1 MAGRLQSSTISA
13 PGFLGV
19 NTQESSVD
27 LASGYALEAYNC
39 VIDKFGRIGA
49 RRGWQKVN
57 SSTNSDLVANDI
69 EFIYNIPE
77 TDVTLCAGNN
87 LILSKASG
95 ASTLVTEVNTTVAD
109 AAGTGTTAYS
119 ITGNDW
125 MGASIVFG
133 EGPDISPHAY
143 LAQAG
148 HLPLVYHKL
157 GASHAHTG
165 AYGFNLLSDA
175 GSVPTTYASASDFKP
190 NVVIGAYGRTW
201 WADIV
206 NDKQTLYFSALL
218 DGTNLATGD
227 SGYLSLIDVFPNGDE
242 IVGLA
247 AHNGFLI
254 IFGRRNI
261 AVYANPIDVTRLELV
276 DLVANVGCIARDSI
290 VNTGTDVMF
299 LSDTGVRSIARVI
312 QEKSAPINDISFNV
326 RDDLVAYVES
336 ESNKEKIKAAYYPKD
351 AFYIL
356 TLPISKYVFCFDLRG
371 RLQNGAARVTI
382 WDSIEPTALHVTY
395 TGDLLLGKEGY
406 LGKYFGFLDDAD
418 TYRLRYYTNYFDLGS
433 PTTIKFLK
441 KGNFVVVGGV
451 GQAVALKYGFDYINS
466 YRSITKRL
474 RSGSGLVSEFNINK
488 YGVSGSSVV
497 GSQSFSN
504 STPTTNTLTAPDG
517 THYQVAF
524 KSVLDEA
531 NGYDLPI
538 NVRLEGD
545 GFYHIP
551 KTTNVIGTIEET
563 NATIYLV
570 SANGLSEYSSGLVL
584 EEIKSNLGGSGSIL
598 QLGFE
603 ADINAAPLSIQKI
616 DIYVKAGKTV

>member
-13 PGFLGV
+13 PGFLGI

-49 RRGWQKVN
+49 RRGWTKVN
-57 SSTNSDLVANDI
+57 SSTNSDLGTNDI

-87 LILSKASG
+87 LILSRASG

-109 AAGTGTTAYS
+109 AAGSGTTAYS
-119 ITGNDW
+119 ITANDW
-125 MGASIVFG
+125 MGASIVYG

-157 GASHAHTG
+157 GASHAHSG

-175 GSVPTTYASASDFKP
+175 GSVPTTYSSASDFKP
-190 NVVIGAYGRTW
+190 NVVLGAYGRTW

-206 NDKQTLYFSALL
+206 NDEQTVYFSALL

-227 SGYLSLIDVFPNGDE
+227 SGYLSLVDVFPNGDE
-242 IVGLA
+242 VVGLA

-254 IFGRRNI
+254 IFGKRNI
-261 AVYANPIDVTRLELV
+261 AVYANPIDPTQLELV
-276 DLVANVGCIARDSI
+276 DLIANVGCIARDSI

-312 QEKSAPINDISFNV
+312 QEKSSPINDISFNV
-326 RDDLVAYVES
+326 RDDLVAFVES
-336 ESNKEKIKAAYYPKD
+336 ETNKEKIKAAYYPKD

-356 TLPISKYVFCFDLRG
+356 TLPTSKYVFCFDLRG
-371 RLQNGAARVTI
+371 RLQNGAARATI

-395 TGDLLLGKEGY
+395 AGDLFIGKEGY
-406 LGKYFGFLDDAD
+406 LGKYFGFLDDAS
-418 TYRLRYYTNYFDLGS
+418 TYRIRYYTNYFDLGS
-433 PTTIKFLK
+433 PTTMKFLK
-441 KGNFVVVGGV
+441 KGNFVVIGGV
-451 GQAVALKYGFDYINS
+451 GQDVALKYGFDYINS
-466 YRSITKRL
+466 YRSITKQL
-474 RSGSGLVSEFNINK
+474 SAGAVYEYGIGEYAIAEF
-488 YGVSGSSVV
+488 
-497 GSQSFSN
+497 
-504 STPTTNTLTAPDG
+504 
-517 THYQVAF
+517 
-524 KSVLDEA
+524 
-531 NGYDLPI
+531 
-538 NVRLEGD
+538 
-545 GFYHIP
+545 
-551 KTTNVIGTIEET
+551 
-563 NATIYLV
+563 
-570 SANGLSEYSSGLVL
+570 SSGLLL
-584 EEIKSNLGGSGSIL
+584 EEVRSNLGGSGSII

-603 ADINAAPLSIQKI
+603 ADINQSPLSIQKI

>member
-27 LASGYALEAYNC
+27 LASGYALEAFNC

-57 SSTNSDLVANDI
+57 SSTNSDLATNDI

-77 TDVTLCAGNN
+77 TNETLCAGNN
-87 LILSKASG
+87 LILSRASG
-95 ASTLVTEVNTTVAD
+95 ASTLVTKVNTTVAD
-109 AAGTGTTAYS
+109 AAGTGTTAYT

-133 EGPDISPHAY
+133 EGPDVSPHAY

-165 AYGFNLLSDA
+165 AYGFNRLMDA
-175 GSVPTTYASASDFKP
+175 GTVPTTYASATDFKP

-206 NDKQTLYFSALL
+206 NDKQTVYFSALL
-218 DGTNLATGD
+218 DGTNLSTGD

-254 IFGRRNI
+254 IFGKRNI

-326 RDDLVAYVES
+326 RDELVAFVEA
-336 ESNKEKIKAAYYPKD
+336 ETNKIKIKATYYPKD

-356 TLPISKYVFCFDLRG
+356 TLPTSKYVFCFDLRG
-371 RLQNGAARVTI
+371 RLQNGASRVTI
-382 WDSIEPTALHVTY
+382 WDSMEPTALHVTY
-395 TGDLLLGKEGY
+395 TGDLFLGQEGY
-406 LGKYFGFLDDAD
+406 IGKYFGFLDDTA
-418 TYRLRYYTNYFDLGS
+418 TYRLRYYTNYFDLGN
-433 PTTIKFLK
+433 PTTMKFLK

-451 GQAVALKYGFDYINS
+451 GQNVALKYGFDYINS
-466 YRSITKRL
+466 YRSITKQL
-474 RSGSGLVSEFNINK
+474 RTGSVYEYNIGEYNI
-488 YGVSGSSVV
+488 
-497 GSQSFSN
+497 
-504 STPTTNTLTAPDG
+504 A
-517 THYQVAF
+517 
-524 KSVLDEA
+524 
-531 NGYDLPI
+531 
-538 NVRLEGD
+538 
-545 GFYHIP
+545 
-551 KTTNVIGTIEET
+551 
-563 NATIYLV
+563 
-570 SANGLSEYSSGLVL
+570 EYSSGLVL
-584 EEIKSNLGGSGSIL
+584 EEVNSNLGGSGSIM

-616 DIYVKAGKTV
+616 DIYVKAGKTI

>member
-27 LASGYALEAYNC
+27 LASGYALEAFNC

-57 SSTNSDLVANDI
+57 SSTNSDLATNDI

-77 TDVTLCAGNN
+77 TNETLCAGNN
-87 LILSKASG
+87 LILSRASG
-95 ASTLVTEVNTTVAD
+95 ASTLVTKVNTTVAD
-109 AAGTGTTAYS
+109 AAGTGTTAYT

-125 MGASIVFG
+125 MGASIVYG
-133 EGPDISPHAY
+133 EGPDVSPHAY

-165 AYGFNLLSDA
+165 AYGFNRLMDA
-175 GSVPTTYASASDFKP
+175 GTVPTTYASATDFKP

-206 NDKQTLYFSALL
+206 NDKQTVYFSALL
-218 DGTNLATGD
+218 DGTNLASGD

-276 DLVANVGCIARDSI
+276 DLIANVGCIARDSI
-290 VNTGTDVMF
+290 ANTGTDVMF

-326 RDDLVAYVES
+326 RDELVAFVEA
-336 ESNKEKIKAAYYPKD
+336 ETNKIKIKATYYPKD

-356 TLPISKYVFCFDLRG
+356 TLPTSKYVFCFDLRG
-371 RLQNGAARVTI
+371 RLQNGASRVTI
-382 WDSIEPTALHVTY
+382 WDSMEPTALHVTY
-395 TGDLLLGKEGY
+395 TGDLFLGQEGY
-406 LGKYFGFLDDAD
+406 IGKYFGFLDDTA
-418 TYRLRYYTNYFDLGS
+418 TYRLRYYTNYFDLGN
-433 PTTIKFLK
+433 PTTMKFLK

-451 GQAVALKYGFDYINS
+451 GQNVALKYGFDYINS
-466 YRSITKRL
+466 YRSITKQL
-474 RSGSGLVSEFNINK
+474 RTGSVYEYNIGE
-488 YGVSGSSVV
+488 Y
-497 GSQSFSN
+497 
-504 STPTTNTLTAPDG
+504 AI
-517 THYQVAF
+517 A
-524 KSVLDEA
+524 
-531 NGYDLPI
+531 
-538 NVRLEGD
+538 
-545 GFYHIP
+545 
-551 KTTNVIGTIEET
+551 
-563 NATIYLV
+563 
-570 SANGLSEYSSGLVL
+570 EYSSGLVL
-584 EEIKSNLGGSGSIL
+584 EEVNSNLGGSGSIM

-616 DIYVKAGKTV
+616 DIYVKAGKTI

>member
-57 SSTNSDLVANDI
+57 SSTNSDLLTNDI

-87 LILSKASG
+87 LILSRASG
-95 ASTLVTEVNTTVAD
+95 ASTLVTEVDTTVAD
-109 AAGTGTTAYS
+109 AAGTGTTAYT
-119 ITGNDW
+119 ITGNNW
-125 MGASIVFG
+125 MGASIVYG
-133 EGPDISPHAY
+133 EGPDVSPHAY

-261 AVYANPIDVTRLELV
+261 AIYENPIDVTLLKLV

-326 RDDLVAYVES
+326 RDELVAFAEA
-336 ESNKEKIKAAYYPKD
+336 ETNKIKIKAAYYPKD

-356 TLPISKYVFCFDLRG
+356 TLPTSKYVFCFDLRG
-371 RLQNGAARVTI
+371 RLQNGAARVSI

-395 TGDLLLGKEGY
+395 TGDLLIGKEGY
-406 LGKYFGFLDDAD
+406 LGKYFGFLDDTT
-418 TYRLRYYTNYFDLGS
+418 TYRLRYYTNYFDLGN
-433 PTTIKFLK
+433 PTTMKFLK

-451 GQAVALKYGFDYINS
+451 GQNVALKYGFDYINS
-466 YRSITKRL
+466 YRSITKQL
-474 RSGSGLVSEFNINK
+474 RTGSVYEYNIGEYAIAEF
-488 YGVSGSSVV
+488 
-497 GSQSFSN
+497 
-504 STPTTNTLTAPDG
+504 
-517 THYQVAF
+517 
-524 KSVLDEA
+524 
-531 NGYDLPI
+531 
-538 NVRLEGD
+538 
-545 GFYHIP
+545 
-551 KTTNVIGTIEET
+551 
-563 NATIYLV
+563 
-570 SANGLSEYSSGLVL
+570 SSGLVL
-584 EEIKSNLGGSGSIL
+584 EEVNSNLGGSGSIM

-616 DIYVKAGKTV
+616 DIYVKAGKTI

>member
-13 PGFLGV
+13 PGFLGI

-57 SSTNSDLVANDI
+57 SSTNSDLGTNDI

-87 LILSKASG
+87 KILTRASG
-95 ASTLVTEVNTTVAD
+95 ASTLVTAVNTTVSN

-227 SGYLSLIDVFPNGDE
+227 SGYLSLVDVFPNGDE

-261 AVYANPIDVTRLELV
+261 AIYSNPIDVTQLELV

-326 RDDLVAYVES
+326 RDDLVAYVDS

-356 TLPISKYVFCFDLRG
+356 TLPTSKYVFCFDLRG

-406 LGKYFGFLDDAD
+406 LGKYFGFLDDTAK
-418 TYRLRYYTNYFDLGS
+418 YRLRYYTNYFDLGS
-433 PTTIKFLK
+433 PTTMKFLK

-451 GQAVALKYGFDYINS
+451 GQDVALKYGFDYINS
-466 YRSITKRL
+466 YRSITKQL
-474 RSGSGLVSEFNINK
+474 RTGSVYEYNIGE
-488 YGVSGSSVV
+488 Y
-497 GSQSFSN
+497 
-504 STPTTNTLTAPDG
+504 AI
-517 THYQVAF
+517 A
-524 KSVLDEA
+524 
-531 NGYDLPI
+531 
-538 NVRLEGD
+538 
-545 GFYHIP
+545 
-551 KTTNVIGTIEET
+551 
-563 NATIYLV
+563 
-570 SANGLSEYSSGLVL
+570 EYSSGLVL
-584 EEIKSNLGGSGSIL
+584 EEVNSNLGGSGSIM

-603 ADINAAPLSIQKI
+603 ADINQSPLSIQKI

>member
-57 SSTNSDLVANDI
+57 SSTNSDLLTNDI

-87 LILSKASG
+87 LILSRASG

-109 AAGTGTTAYS
+109 AAGTGTTAYT
-119 ITGNDW
+119 ITGNNW

-133 EGPDISPHAY
+133 EGPDVSPHAY

-326 RDDLVAYVES
+326 RDELVAFAEA
-336 ESNKEKIKAAYYPKD
+336 ETNKIKIKAAYYPKD

-356 TLPISKYVFCFDLRG
+356 TLPTSKYVFCFDLRG
-371 RLQNGAARVTI
+371 RLQNGAARVSI

-395 TGDLLLGKEGY
+395 TGDLLIGKAGY
-406 LGKYFGFLDDAD
+406 LGKYFGFLDDTAI
-418 TYRLRYYTNYFDLGS
+418 YRLRYYTNYFDLGN
-433 PTTIKFLK
+433 PTTMKFLK

-451 GQAVALKYGFDYINS
+451 GQNVALKYGFDYINS
-466 YRSITKRL
+466 YRSITKQL
-474 RSGSGLVSEFNINK
+474 RTGSVYEYNIGEYAIAEF
-488 YGVSGSSVV
+488 
-497 GSQSFSN
+497 
-504 STPTTNTLTAPDG
+504 
-517 THYQVAF
+517 
-524 KSVLDEA
+524 
-531 NGYDLPI
+531 
-538 NVRLEGD
+538 
-545 GFYHIP
+545 
-551 KTTNVIGTIEET
+551 
-563 NATIYLV
+563 
-570 SANGLSEYSSGLVL
+570 SSGLVL
-584 EEIKSNLGGSGSIL
+584 DEVNSNLGGSGSIM

-603 ADINAAPLSIQKI
+603 ADINSAPLSIQKI
-616 DIYVKAGKTV
+616 DIYVKAGKTI

>member
-1 MAGRLQSSTISA
+1 MSGRLQSSTISA

-27 LASGYALEAYNC
+27 LASGYALEAFNC

-49 RRGWQKVN
+49 RRGWQKIN
-57 SSTNSDLVANDI
+57 SSTNSDLATNDI

-77 TDVTLCAGNN
+77 TDETLCAGNN
-87 LILSKASG
+87 LILSRASG
-95 ASTLVTEVNTTVAD
+95 ASTLVTKVNTTVAD

-125 MGASIVFG
+125 MGASIVYG

-165 AYGFNLLSDA
+165 AYGFNRLMDA
-175 GSVPTTYASASDFKP
+175 GTVPTTYASASDFKP

-206 NDKQTLYFSALL
+206 NDKQTVYFSALL
-218 DGTNLATGD
+218 DGTNLASGD

-242 IVGLA
+242 VVGLA
-247 AHNGFLI
+247 AHNGFLV
-254 IFGRRNI
+254 IFGKRNI
-261 AVYANPIDVTRLELV
+261 AIYSNPIDVTRLELV

-326 RDDLVAYVES
+326 RDELVAFVEA
-336 ESNKEKIKAAYYPKD
+336 ETNKIKIKATYYPKD

-356 TLPISKYVFCFDLRG
+356 TLPTSKYVFCFDLRG
-371 RLQNGAARVTI
+371 RLQNGASRVTI
-382 WDSIEPTALHVTY
+382 WDSMEPTALHVTY
-395 TGDLLLGKEGY
+395 TGDLFLGQEGY
-406 LGKYFGFLDDAD
+406 IGKYFGFLDDTA
-418 TYRLRYYTNYFDLGS
+418 TYRLRYYTNYFDLGN
-433 PTTIKFLK
+433 PTTMKFLK
-441 KGNFVVVGGV
+441 KGNFVVVGGI
-451 GQAVALKYGFDYINS
+451 GQNVALKYGFDYINS
-466 YRSITKRL
+466 YRSITKQL
-474 RSGSGLVSEFNINK
+474 RTGSVYEYNIGEYNI
-488 YGVSGSSVV
+488 
-497 GSQSFSN
+497 
-504 STPTTNTLTAPDG
+504 A
-517 THYQVAF
+517 
-524 KSVLDEA
+524 
-531 NGYDLPI
+531 
-538 NVRLEGD
+538 
-545 GFYHIP
+545 
-551 KTTNVIGTIEET
+551 
-563 NATIYLV
+563 
-570 SANGLSEYSSGLVL
+570 EYSSGLVL
-584 EEIKSNLGGSGSIL
+584 EEVNSNLGGSGSII

-616 DIYVKAGKTV
+616 DIYVKAGKTI

>member
-57 SSTNSDLVANDI
+57 SSTNSDLVSNNI

-77 TDVTLCAGNN
+77 TDITLCAGNN

-95 ASTLVTEVNTTVAD
+95 ASTLVTEVDTTVAD
-109 AAGTGTTAYS
+109 AAGTGTTAYT
-119 ITGNDW
+119 ITGNNW

-133 EGPDISPHAY
+133 EGPDVSPHAY

-175 GSVPTTYASASDFKP
+175 GSVPTTYASPSDFKP

-254 IFGRRNI
+254 IFGKRNI
-261 AVYANPIDVTRLELV
+261 AIYENPIDVTLLKLV

-336 ESNKEKIKAAYYPKD
+336 ETNKEKIKAAYYPKD

-356 TLPISKYVFCFDLRG
+356 TIPTSKYVFCFDLRG

-382 WDSIEPTALHVTY
+382 WDSLEPTALHVTY

-451 GQAVALKYGFDYINS
+451 GQDVALKYGFDYINS
-466 YRSITKRL
+466 YRSITKQL
-474 RSGSGLVSEFNINK
+474 RTGSVYEYNIGE
-488 YGVSGSSVV
+488 Y
-497 GSQSFSN
+497 
-504 STPTTNTLTAPDG
+504 AI
-517 THYQVAF
+517 A
-524 KSVLDEA
+524 
-531 NGYDLPI
+531 
-538 NVRLEGD
+538 
-545 GFYHIP
+545 
-551 KTTNVIGTIEET
+551 
-563 NATIYLV
+563 
-570 SANGLSEYSSGLVL
+570 EYSSGLVL
-584 EEIKSNLGGSGSIL
+584 EEVNSNLGGSGSIM

-603 ADINAAPLSIQKI
+603 ADINQNPLSIQKI

>member
-57 SSTNSDLVANDI
+57 SSTNSDLLTNDI

-109 AAGTGTTAYS
+109 QPGTGTTAYT
-119 ITGNDW
+119 ITNNNW
-125 MGASIVFG
+125 MGASIVYG
-133 EGPDISPHAY
+133 EGPDVSPHAY

-326 RDDLVAYVES
+326 RDELVAFAEA
-336 ESNKEKIKAAYYPKD
+336 ETNKIKIKAAYYPKD

-356 TLPISKYVFCFDLRG
+356 TLPTSKYVFCFDLRG
-371 RLQNGAARVTI
+371 RLQNGAARVSI

-395 TGDLLLGKEGY
+395 TGDLLIGKAGY
-406 LGKYFGFLDDAD
+406 LGKYFGFLDDTAI
-418 TYRLRYYTNYFDLGS
+418 YRLRYYTNYFDLGN
-433 PTTIKFLK
+433 PTTMKFLK

-451 GQAVALKYGFDYINS
+451 GQNVALKYGFDYINS
-466 YRSITKRL
+466 YRSITKQL
-474 RSGSGLVSEFNINK
+474 RTGSVYEYNIGEYAIAEF
-488 YGVSGSSVV
+488 
-497 GSQSFSN
+497 
-504 STPTTNTLTAPDG
+504 
-517 THYQVAF
+517 
-524 KSVLDEA
+524 
-531 NGYDLPI
+531 
-538 NVRLEGD
+538 
-545 GFYHIP
+545 
-551 KTTNVIGTIEET
+551 
-563 NATIYLV
+563 
-570 SANGLSEYSSGLVL
+570 SSGLVL
-584 EEIKSNLGGSGSIL
+584 DEVNSNLGGSGSIM

-603 ADINAAPLSIQKI
+603 ADINSAPLSIQKI
-616 DIYVKAGKTV
+616 DIYVKAGKTI

>member
-95 ASTLVTEVNTTVAD
+95 ASTLVTEVDTTVAD
-109 AAGTGTTAYS
+109 QPGTGTTAYT

-125 MGASIVFG
+125 MGASIVYG

-175 GSVPTTYASASDFKP
+175 GSVPTTYASPSDFKP

-218 DGTNLATGD
+218 DGTNLASGD

-261 AVYANPIDVTRLELV
+261 AIYENPIDVTLLKLV

-326 RDDLVAYVES
+326 RDDLVSFVES
-336 ESNKEKIKAAYYPKD
+336 QGTNTIKIKAAYYPKD

-356 TLPISKYVFCFDLRG
+356 TLPTSKYVFCFDLRG

-395 TGDLLLGKEGY
+395 TGDLLIGKAGY
-406 LGKYFGFLDDAD
+406 LGKYTGHLDDTE
-418 TYRLRYYTNYFDLGS
+418 TYKMKYFTNHFDLGG
-433 PTTIKFLK
+433 PTTLKFLK
-441 KGNFVVVGGV
+441 KGNFTVVGGV
-451 GQAVALKYGFDYINS
+451 GQNVVIKYGFDYVNS
-466 YRSITKRL
+466 YRDIRKTLKAGTVTQYNIDEYSIGEYT
-474 RSGSGLVSEFNINK
+474 
-488 YGVSGSSVV
+488 
-497 GSQSFSN
+497 
-504 STPTTNTLTAPDG
+504 
-517 THYQVAF
+517 
-524 KSVLDEA
+524 
-531 NGYDLPI
+531 
-538 NVRLEGD
+538 
-545 GFYHIP
+545 
-551 KTTNVIGTIEET
+551 
-563 NATIYLV
+563 
-570 SANGLSEYSSGLVL
+570 NGLAL
-584 EEIKSNLGGSGSIL
+584 EEVKSNLAGSGSII

-603 ADINAAPLSIQKI
+603 ADINQNPLSIQKI
-616 DIYVKAGKTV
+616 DVYVKAGKTI

>member
-1 MAGRLQSSTISA
+1 MSGRLQSSTISA

-27 LASGYALEAYNC
+27 LASGYALEAFNC

-57 SSTNSDLVANDI
+57 SSTNSDLATNDI

-77 TDVTLCAGNN
+77 TDETLCAGNN
-87 LILSKASG
+87 LILSRASG
-95 ASTLVTEVNTTVAD
+95 ANTLVTEVNTTVAD

-125 MGASIVFG
+125 MGASIVYG

-165 AYGFNLLSDA
+165 AYGFNRLMDA
-175 GSVPTTYASASDFKP
+175 GTVPTTYASPSDFKP

-206 NDKQTLYFSALL
+206 NDEQTVYFSALL
-218 DGTNLATGD
+218 DGTNLSTGD

-242 IVGLA
+242 VVGLA

-254 IFGRRNI
+254 IFGKRNI

-326 RDDLVAYVES
+326 RDELVAFVEA
-336 ESNKEKIKAAYYPKD
+336 ETNKIKIKATYYPKD

-356 TLPISKYVFCFDLRG
+356 TLPTSKYVFCFDLRG
-371 RLQNGAARVTI
+371 RLQNGASRVTI
-382 WDSIEPTALHVTY
+382 WDSMEPTALHVTY
-395 TGDLLLGKEGY
+395 TGDLFLGQEGY
-406 LGKYFGFLDDAD
+406 IGKYFGFLDDTA
-418 TYRLRYYTNYFDLGS
+418 TYRLRYYTNYFDLGN
-433 PTTIKFLK
+433 PTTMKFLK

-451 GQAVALKYGFDYINS
+451 GQNVALKYGFDYINS
-466 YRSITKRL
+466 YRSITKQL
-474 RSGSGLVSEFNINK
+474 RTGSVYEYNIGE
-488 YGVSGSSVV
+488 Y
-497 GSQSFSN
+497 
-504 STPTTNTLTAPDG
+504 AI
-517 THYQVAF
+517 A
-524 KSVLDEA
+524 
-531 NGYDLPI
+531 
-538 NVRLEGD
+538 
-545 GFYHIP
+545 
-551 KTTNVIGTIEET
+551 
-563 NATIYLV
+563 
-570 SANGLSEYSSGLVL
+570 EYSSGLVL
-584 EEIKSNLGGSGSIL
+584 EEVNSNLGGSGSIM

-616 DIYVKAGKTV
+616 DIYVKAGKTI

>member
-87 LILSKASG
+87 LILSRASG
-95 ASTLVTEVNTTVAD
+95 ASTLVTEVDTTVAD
-109 AAGTGTTAYS
+109 AAGTGTTAYT

-133 EGPDISPHAY
+133 EGPDVSPHAY

-326 RDDLVAYVES
+326 RDELVAFAEA
-336 ESNKEKIKAAYYPKD
+336 ETNKIKIKAAYYPKD

-356 TLPISKYVFCFDLRG
+356 TLPTSKYVFCFDLRG
-371 RLQNGAARVTI
+371 RLQNGAARVSI

-395 TGDLLLGKEGY
+395 TGDLLIGKEGY
-406 LGKYFGFLDDAD
+406 LGKYFGFLDDTT
-418 TYRLRYYTNYFDLGS
+418 TYRLRYYTNYFDLGN
-433 PTTIKFLK
+433 PTTMKFLK

-451 GQAVALKYGFDYINS
+451 GQNVALKYGFDYINS
-466 YRSITKRL
+466 YRSITKQL
-474 RSGSGLVSEFNINK
+474 RTGSVYEYNIGEYAIAEF
-488 YGVSGSSVV
+488 
-497 GSQSFSN
+497 
-504 STPTTNTLTAPDG
+504 
-517 THYQVAF
+517 
-524 KSVLDEA
+524 
-531 NGYDLPI
+531 
-538 NVRLEGD
+538 
-545 GFYHIP
+545 
-551 KTTNVIGTIEET
+551 
-563 NATIYLV
+563 
-570 SANGLSEYSSGLVL
+570 SSGLVL
-584 EEIKSNLGGSGSIL
+584 EEVNSNLGGSGSIM

-616 DIYVKAGKTV
+616 DIYVKAGKTI

>member
-13 PGFLGV
+13 PGFLGI

-77 TDVTLCAGNN
+77 TDVTLCAGND
-87 LILSKASG
+87 LILTRASG
-95 ASTLVTEVNTTVAD
+95 ASTLVTAVDTTVSN

-175 GSVPTTYASASDFKP
+175 GSVPTTYASVSDFKP

-201 WADIV
+201 WADIA

-254 IFGRRNI
+254 IFGKRNI

-326 RDDLVAYVES
+326 RDDLVAYVDS

-356 TLPISKYVFCFDLRG
+356 TLPTSKYVFCFDLRG

-406 LGKYFGFLDDAD
+406 LGKYFGFLDDTAK
-418 TYRLRYYTNYFDLGS
+418 YRLRYYTNYFDLGS
-433 PTTIKFLK
+433 PTTMKFLK

-451 GQAVALKYGFDYINS
+451 GQDVALKYGFDYINS
-466 YRSITKRL
+466 YRSITKQL
-474 RSGSGLVSEFNINK
+474 RTGSVYEYNIGE
-488 YGVSGSSVV
+488 Y
-497 GSQSFSN
+497 
-504 STPTTNTLTAPDG
+504 AI
-517 THYQVAF
+517 A
-524 KSVLDEA
+524 
-531 NGYDLPI
+531 
-538 NVRLEGD
+538 
-545 GFYHIP
+545 
-551 KTTNVIGTIEET
+551 
-563 NATIYLV
+563 
-570 SANGLSEYSSGLVL
+570 EYSSGLVL
-584 EEIKSNLGGSGSIL
+584 EEVNSNLGGSGSIM

-603 ADINAAPLSIQKI
+603 ADINQSPLSIQKI

>member
-27 LASGYALEAYNC
+27 LASGYALEAFNC

-57 SSTNSDLVANDI
+57 SSTNSDLATNDI

-77 TDVTLCAGNN
+77 TDETLCAGNN
-87 LILSKASG
+87 LILSRASG
-95 ASTLVTEVNTTVAD
+95 ASTLVTKVNTTVAD

-133 EGPDISPHAY
+133 EGPDVSPHAY

-175 GSVPTTYASASDFKP
+175 GTVPTTYASASDFKP

-201 WADIV
+201 WADIA
-206 NDKQTLYFSALL
+206 NDKQTVYFSALL
-218 DGTNLATGD
+218 DGTNLSTGD

-242 IVGLA
+242 VVGLA
-247 AHNGFLI
+247 AHNGFLV
-254 IFGRRNI
+254 IFGKRNI
-261 AVYANPIDVTRLELV
+261 AIYANPIDVTRLELV
-276 DLVANVGCIARDSI
+276 DLIANVGCIARDSI
-290 VNTGTDVMF
+290 ANTGTDVMF

-326 RDDLVAYVES
+326 RDELVAFVEA
-336 ESNKEKIKAAYYPKD
+336 ETNKIKIKATYYPKD

-356 TLPISKYVFCFDLRG
+356 TLPTSKYVFCFDLRG
-371 RLQNGAARVTI
+371 RLQNGASRVTI
-382 WDSIEPTALHVTY
+382 WDSLEPTALHVTY
-395 TGDLLLGKEGY
+395 TGDLFLGQEGY
-406 LGKYFGFLDDAD
+406 IGKYFGFLDDTA
-418 TYRLRYYTNYFDLGS
+418 TYRLRYYTNYFDLGN
-433 PTTIKFLK
+433 PTTMKFLK

-451 GQAVALKYGFDYINS
+451 GQNVALKYGFDYINS
-466 YRSITKRL
+466 YRSITKQL
-474 RSGSGLVSEFNINK
+474 RTGSVYEYNIGEYNI
-488 YGVSGSSVV
+488 
-497 GSQSFSN
+497 
-504 STPTTNTLTAPDG
+504 A
-517 THYQVAF
+517 
-524 KSVLDEA
+524 
-531 NGYDLPI
+531 
-538 NVRLEGD
+538 
-545 GFYHIP
+545 
-551 KTTNVIGTIEET
+551 
-563 NATIYLV
+563 
-570 SANGLSEYSSGLVL
+570 EYSSGLVL
-584 EEIKSNLGGSGSIL
+584 EEVNSNLGGSGSIM

-616 DIYVKAGKTV
+616 DIYVKAGKTI

>member
-13 PGFLGV
+13 PGFLGI

-49 RRGWQKVN
+49 RRGWSKVN
-57 SSTNSDLVANDI
+57 TSLNSDLASNSVD
-69 EFIYNIPE
+69 FIYNLPNP
-77 TDVTLCAGNN
+77 DVTFVGGNN
-87 LILSKASG
+87 KLFTRASG
-95 ASTLVTEVNTTVAD
+95 ASTLVTAVNTTVAD
-109 AAGTGTTAYS
+109 TAGTGTIAYS

-133 EGPDISPHAY
+133 EGPTASPYAY
-143 LAQAG
+143 FAQAG

-157 GASHAHTG
+157 GGNHAHTG
-165 AYGFNLLSDA
+165 PYGFNVLDDA
-175 GSVPTTYASASDFKP
+175 GSVPSTYSSASDFKP

-201 WADIV
+201 WADIA
-206 NDKQTLYFSALL
+206 NDKQTVYFSALL
-218 DGTNLATGD
+218 DGTNLSSGD
-227 SGYLSLIDVFPNGDE
+227 SGFLSLIDVFPNGDE
-242 IVGLA
+242 VVGLA

-254 IFGRRNI
+254 IFGKRNI
-261 AVYANPIDVTRLELV
+261 AVYANPIDVTNLALS
-276 DLVANVGCIARDSI
+276 DLIADIGCIARDSI
-290 VNTGTDVMF
+290 ATTGTDVMF
-299 LSDTGVRSIARVI
+299 LSQTGVRSIARVI

-326 RDDLVAYVES
+326 RDELVSFVES
-336 ESNKEKIKAAYYPKD
+336 ETNKEKIKGVYYPKD
-351 AFYIL
+351 AFYLL
-356 TLPISKYVFCFDLRG
+356 TLPTSKYVYCFDLRA
-371 RLQNGAARVTI
+371 RLQNSAARVTI
-382 WDSIEPTALHVTY
+382 WDSLEPTALHVTY
-395 TGDLLLGKEGY
+395 TGDLFVGQKGY
-406 LGKYFGFLDDAD
+406 LAKYFGFLDDAA

-433 PTTIKFLK
+433 PTTLKFLK

-451 GQAVALKYGFDYINS
+451 GQDVALKYGFDYKNS
-466 YRSITKRL
+466 YRSVTKKL
-474 RSGSGLVSEFNINK
+474 RAGATVVSEFNVNK

-504 STPTTNTLTAPDG
+504 TTPTTNTLTAPDG

-524 KSVLDEA
+524 KSVLDEG

-538 NVRLEGD
+538 SVRLEGD

-570 SANGLSEYSSGLVL
+570 SANALSEYSSGLVL
-584 EEIKSNLGGSGSIL
+584 EEINSNLGGSGSIM

-616 DIYVKAGKTV
+616 DIYVKAGKTI

>member
-27 LASGYALEAYNC
+27 LASGYALEAFNC

-57 SSTNSDLVANDI
+57 SSTNSDLATNDI

-77 TDVTLCAGNN
+77 TDETLCAGNN
-87 LILSKASG
+87 LILSRASG
-95 ASTLVTEVNTTVAD
+95 ASTLVTKVNTTVAD
-109 AAGTGTTAYS
+109 AAGTGTTAYT

-133 EGPDISPHAY
+133 EGPDVSPHAY

-165 AYGFNLLSDA
+165 AYGFNRLMDA
-175 GSVPTTYASASDFKP
+175 GTVPTTYASATDFKP

-206 NDKQTLYFSALL
+206 NDKQTVYFSALL
-218 DGTNLATGD
+218 DGTNLSTGD

-276 DLVANVGCIARDSI
+276 DLIANVGCIARDSI
-290 VNTGTDVMF
+290 ANTGTDVMF

-326 RDDLVAYVES
+326 RDELVAFVEA
-336 ESNKEKIKAAYYPKD
+336 ETNKIKIKATYYPKD

-356 TLPISKYVFCFDLRG
+356 TLPTSKYVFCFDLRG
-371 RLQNGAARVTI
+371 RLQNGASRVTI
-382 WDSIEPTALHVTY
+382 WDSMEPTALHVTY
-395 TGDLLLGKEGY
+395 TGDLFLGQEGY
-406 LGKYFGFLDDAD
+406 IGKYFGFLDDTA
-418 TYRLRYYTNYFDLGS
+418 TYRLRYYTNYFDLGN
-433 PTTIKFLK
+433 PTTMKFLK

-451 GQAVALKYGFDYINS
+451 GQNVALKYGFDYINS
-466 YRSITKRL
+466 YRSITKQL
-474 RSGSGLVSEFNINK
+474 RTGSVYEYNIGE
-488 YGVSGSSVV
+488 Y
-497 GSQSFSN
+497 
-504 STPTTNTLTAPDG
+504 AI
-517 THYQVAF
+517 A
-524 KSVLDEA
+524 
-531 NGYDLPI
+531 
-538 NVRLEGD
+538 
-545 GFYHIP
+545 
-551 KTTNVIGTIEET
+551 
-563 NATIYLV
+563 
-570 SANGLSEYSSGLVL
+570 EYSSGLVL
-584 EEIKSNLGGSGSIL
+584 EEVNSNLGGSGSIM

-616 DIYVKAGKTV
+616 DIYVKAGKTI

>member
-57 SSTNSDLVANDI
+57 SSTNSDLAANDI

-87 LILSKASG
+87 KILTRASG
-95 ASTLVTEVNTTVAD
+95 ASALVTAVNTTVSN

-133 EGPDISPHAY
+133 EGPDVSPHAY

-165 AYGFNLLSDA
+165 AYGFNLFSDA

-201 WADIV
+201 WADIA

-218 DGTNLATGD
+218 DGTNLASGD

-254 IFGRRNI
+254 IFGKRNI
-261 AVYANPIDVTRLELV
+261 AVYANPIDVTQLQLV

-326 RDDLVAYVES
+326 RDDLVAYVDS

-356 TLPISKYVFCFDLRG
+356 TLPTSKYVFCFDLRG

-406 LGKYFGFLDDAD
+406 LGKYFGFLDDTAK
-418 TYRLRYYTNYFDLGS
+418 YRLRYYTNYFDLGS
-433 PTTIKFLK
+433 PTTMKFLK

-451 GQAVALKYGFDYINS
+451 GQDVALKYGFDYINS
-466 YRSITKRL
+466 YRSITKKL
-474 RSGSGLVSEFNINK
+474 RTGSVYEYNIGE
-488 YGVSGSSVV
+488 Y
-497 GSQSFSN
+497 
-504 STPTTNTLTAPDG
+504 AI
-517 THYQVAF
+517 A
-524 KSVLDEA
+524 
-531 NGYDLPI
+531 
-538 NVRLEGD
+538 
-545 GFYHIP
+545 
-551 KTTNVIGTIEET
+551 
-563 NATIYLV
+563 
-570 SANGLSEYSSGLVL
+570 EYSSGLVL
-584 EEIKSNLGGSGSIL
+584 EEVNSNLGGSGSIM

-603 ADINAAPLSIQKI
+603 ADINQSPLSIQKI